1 MDTFVDSSVV
11 LPPLLLAARRR
22 AAWDP
27 EAVRHWMPVNLYTG
41 GAEHAVLHLLYSRFF
56 MKALRDMGHLA
67 FDEPFLPCA
76 TRARS
81 SAPTT
86 SG

>member
-1 MDTFVDSSVV
+1 MDTFVDSSWYF
-11 LPPLLLAARRR
+11 LRYTSPHNDR

-27 EAVRHWMPVNLYTG
+27 EAMRHWMPVDLYTG

-56 MKALRDMGHLA
+56 IKALRDMGHLA
-67 FDEPFLPCA
+67 FDEPFLA
-76 TRARS
+76 LRNQGQIW
-81 SAPTT
+81 APTT